1 MSTYRSRI
9 YENYG
14 KTFQDTPEHFD
25 RQAARRWGRAQDW
38 YLRHWLPG
46 NKSARIVDLA
56 CGAGRL
62 LHYFLEKGYS
72 QVEGVDLSP
81 DQVALSRQIVPGVT
95 QGNVIE
101 FLEAHPA
108 QFDLITGYDIIEHF
122 NKDEALRFLD
132 AAYAALKSGGRLVL
146 KTPNNGGI
154 WDEHRYNDLTHEIG
168 VNANLMRRLLRM
180 VGFQEV
186 EVREADPPP
195 IGYSLLASVRFVL
208 WQVIRWQLLL
218 WNLIENGHAG
228 DGVLTRVFLAAGVK
242 K

>member
-1 MSTYRSRI
+1 MSTYRLRI

-14 KTFQDTPEHFD
+14 KMFQDTPEHFD
-25 RQAARRWGRAQDW
+25 RQAARRWGRAQGW
-38 YLRHWLPG
+38 YLRHWLPE

-62 LHYFLEKGYS
+62 LHYFLEQGYS

-101 FLEAHPA
+101 FLEARPA

-122 NKDEALRFLD
+122 HKDEALRFLD

-168 VNANLMRRLLRM
+168 VNTNLMRRLLRM
-180 VGFQEV
+180 VGFQDV
-186 EVREADPPP
+186 EVRESDPPP
-195 IGYSLLASVRFVL
+195 VGYSLLASVRFVL